1 MAQRSPSRR
10 PSSRPAH
17 PVARP
22 AAGRPALRNAAT
34 MPFDRVNYLLLAA
47 ASGVVVLG
55 YVLMAVDNATSDNP
69 VDSPLSLSVASL
81 LLLAGY
87 LGVAVAVLWGVPRDA
102 TPAAPVV
109 PPAGEPAV
117 DA

>member
-1 MAQRSPSRR
+1 
-10 PSSRPAH
+10 
-17 PVARP
+17 
-22 AAGRPALRNAAT
+22 
-34 MPFDRVNYLLLAA
+34 MPFDRMNYVLLAA

-102 TPAAPVV
+102 TPAEAAPVV
-109 PPAGEPAV
+109 PPVGEPAG